1 MGKVNPSTRQPK
13 GQTSCRGNP
22 ERVSFV
28 DGTLREGEQSPG
40 VYFTKEE
47 KVQIALE
54 LDRIGVPILDVGMP
68 SVSSEEREAIS
79 AIAHQGL
86 KASVGVSIRLK
97 KDEVDQAF
105 ECDAKE
111 VFIICPVS
119 PLHIREKLGLDE
131 ERVKRLAEE
140 VVRYADQK
148 GFLVNLVAE
157 DAARAEVPFL
167 CDILSHAFRLG
178 AKRAFICDTV
188 GTMDPFNMKKLVKKV
203 RGRIPQEMELGAHC
217 HNDLGLAT
225 ANTLAAIEA
234 GANYPSVTVNGIGD
248 RAGNPPLHELVLA
261 LEKIFRRQHGIDL
274 RGLYDLSRLVEK
286 CSGIFISPHAPVVGL
301 NAFRHESG
309 IHVDGILKN
318 SQTYKII
325 DSKEVGRKSSFVL
338 GKHTGTQTILYL
350 LWQKGYEANEEELRE
365 ILLRVK
371 ERKITSGKAEIHRM
385 AKEMGAYYEGSLN
398 FPLEAFWDI
407 AKGVLK
413 KDG

>member
-1 MGKVNPSTRQPK
+1 MKRSSRIY
-13 GQTSCRGNP
+13 
-22 ERVSFV
+22 FV

-54 LDRIGVPILDVGMP
+54 LDRIGVPILDAGMP
-68 SVSSEEREAIS
+68 SISLEEREAIA
-79 AIAHQGL
+79 AIARQGL

-119 PLHIREKLGLDE
+119 SLHIRSKLGLDE
-131 ERVKRLAEE
+131 EGVKRLAGD
-140 VVRYADQK
+140 VVRYAQK
-148 GFLVNLVAE
+148 KGVLINLVAE
-157 DAARAEVPFL
+157 DAARAEIPFL
-167 CDILSHAFRLG
+167 VDILSRAFHHG
-178 AKRAFICDTV
+178 ARRAFICDTV
-188 GTMDPFNMKKLVKKV
+188 GVMEPFRMKSLVKKV
-203 RGRIPQEMELGAHC
+203 RDRIPQEMELGVHC

-234 GANYPSVTVNGIGD
+234 GVNYPSVTVNGIGD
-248 RAGNPPLHELVLA
+248 RAGNPALHEVVLA

-274 RGLYDLSRLVEK
+274 QGLYSLSRLVEQ
-286 CSGIFISPHAPVVGL
+286 CSGIFIPPHAPIVGL

-318 SQTYKII
+318 SRTYKII
-325 DSKEVGRKSSFVL
+325 DSNEVGRESSFVL
-338 GKHTGTQTILYL
+338 GKHTGTQTILHL
-350 LWQKGYEANEEELRE
+350 LGKRGYEANEEELKE
-365 ILLRVK
+365 ILHRVK
-371 ERKITSGKAEIHRM
+371 KRKTAKGKAEIHRM
-385 AKEMGAYYEGSLN
+385 AKEMGSYYEASLN

-413 KDG
+413 KDA